1 MRLTV
6 VGSGTSEPQRE
17 TPASGILVETEQAA
31 VLVDCGQGVV
41 RELLGIRDPR
51 ELDAIVV
58 GHMHADH
65 YIGLIS
71 LRYLMPWNGIA
82 DRLAVFLP
90 PGGRARIG
98 ELASAI
104 SERPDFFDDAFT
116 ILEYDPAD
124 EIQIGDMT
132 ISFVPGQHYVPA
144 FGFAI
149 RDSDGRRLMISGD
162 TGPTDDLVAAA
173 RGADVFVAEATLG
186 SPDEDDERR
195 GHLTAEEAL
204 DIAARAGVPRTVLVH
219 YPAALRER
227 IEALCA
233 RVPGAVAGQTGLVI
247 DAAPADVDGI
257 APLRPVSDF
266 GRNPGPHN
274 LTGDLAVGATARAPV
289 R

>member
-17 TPASGILVETEQAA
+17 TPASGILVETTTFA

-41 RELLGIRDPR
+41 RELLGVRDPR

-65 YIGLIS
+65 FIGLIS

-82 DRLAVFLP
+82 ERLTVYLP
-90 PGGRARIG
+90 PGGRDRIRD
-98 ELASAI
+98 LASAI

-116 ILEYDPAD
+116 ILEYDPAA
-124 EIQIGDMT
+124 EVEIGDMT
-132 ISFVPGQHYVPA
+132 ISFLPGQHYVPA
-144 FGFAI
+144 FGFDI
-149 RDSDGRRLMISGD
+149 RDADGRRLVISGD

-173 RGADVFVAEATLG
+173 RGADVFVAEATLA
-186 SPDEDDERR
+186 SPDEDDARR
-195 GHLTAEEAL
+195 GHLTADEAL

-219 YPAALRER
+219 YPSALRER
-227 IEALCA
+227 IEAACSKF
-233 RVPGAVAGQTGLVI
+233 PGAIAGQTGLVVDVAPP
-247 DAAPADVDGI
+247 DAGGV
-257 APLRPVSDF
+257 APLRSMSGSERDTGRDGPSGGIPVE
-266 GRNPGPHN
+266 
-274 LTGDLAVGATARAPV
+274 AAARAPI